1 MVVSPF
7 DRLRSARSQIVEKCR
22 YSTAKPIIAQNTNLV
37 AEKIAVPRT
46 RGSVR
51 RASGFVQIVFSLIDR
66 TVSPAIPDTSAM
78 AHFTSSRLGCAGC
91 PILFIVLFTKLCV
104 YAKKGRMSPTFLLR
118 TFSKF
123 PNSSSNFGPSDPFD
137 SRVHKDRSSF
147 AFMTRSKMTL
157 QCTVPHIR
165 FDFKSGKYGN
175 LPTANPGLSEFA
187 VITARRLAL
196 LPECRQS
203 R

>member
-1 MVVSPF
+1 LREKRPDESDVPAQDIFEVS
-7 DRLRSARSQIVEKCR
+7 
-22 YSTAKPIIAQNTNLV
+22 
-37 AEKIAVPRT
+37 
-46 RGSVR
+46 
-51 RASGFVQIVFSLIDR
+51 
-66 TVSPAIPDTSAM
+66 
-78 AHFTSSRLGCAGC
+78 
-91 PILFIVLFTKLCV
+91 
-104 YAKKGRMSPTFLLR
+104 
-118 TFSKF
+118 
-123 PNSSSNFGPSDPFD
+123 NSSSNFGPSDPFE

-187 VITARRLAL
+187 VITDGRLAL
-196 LPECRQS
+196 LLECRQS